1 MPANLEI
8 AISGD
13 FEAHELEAALVK
25 YVGLLGADVE
35 GERGLQVLVYAAL
48 SLAILVLL
56 YYLRPHTLV
65 A

>member
-25 YVGLLGADVE
+25 YVGLLGADGE
-35 GERGLQVLVYAAL
+35 GDGGLKVRLYAA
-48 SLAILVLL
+48 
-56 YYLRPHTLV
+56 
-65 A
+65 